1 MFEITCLAGYFHL
14 STTYTRRPN
23 ASFVL
28 LEFPR
33 LSIIT
38 SQFSTTFIYIAAQIM
53 LSPTDRLSSPIIL
66 LANVPPPQTPI
77 QNLFAQ
83 PIPSNL
89 SPTQNPPP
97 SLPALQAS

>member
-1 MFEITCLAGYFHL
+1 
-14 STTYTRRPN
+14 
-23 ASFVL
+23 
-28 LEFPR
+28 
-33 LSIIT
+33 
-38 SQFSTTFIYIAAQIM
+38 M